1 MNTEDESHKTEI
13 LIIRR
18 HSGDDH
24 AGHKGG
30 AWKIAYADFVTAMM
44 AFFLVMWLINSANE
58 ATRARVAS
66 YFNPIK
72 MTDAAPA
79 GKGLK
84 DITNAKKSENKAA
97 PESKSEKAGDDAD
110 TKGAGKTDTANAPEG
125 KPTDEVLRDP
135 YKTIEAIAQDGAVH
149 PSGRT
154 LEAVS
159 EQAGDPFDPKAWEAL
174 REGKPTI
181 DQPIADKGE
190 LVPAGGAAKAASPTA
205 GKADQPIGKKPEQAS
220 GVDNSNPK
228 NQDPAAAGG
237 ADVAKT
243 ANAEPATPVV
253 DNSNPSV
260 AVAPVVAD
268 KPATSAPSETANQQS
283 DRATAELVSQTQKE
297 INAAI
302 ARAGAQGDLNAT
314 VKMTS
319 EGLLIVL
326 SDATTHPMFALG
338 QAKPT
343 PALIQVIDTVGKI
356 LETQDGRVV
365 VRGHTDARQFK
376 NLNFDNWQLSTQR
389 AHMASYILIHGGLDE
404 ARILKIEGYG
414 SSDPIDATDPLAD
427 ANRRVEILL
436 RK

>member
-1 MNTEDESHKTEI
+1 MNNENEEHKTEI

-18 HSGDDH
+18 HSGEDH
-24 AGHKGG
+24 ASHKGG

-84 DITNAKKSENKAA
+84 DITNTKKTENKAN
-97 PESKSEKAGDDAD
+97 PDGKGEKSGDSAE
-110 TKGAGKTDTANAPEG
+110 TKGAGKVDTANALEG

-135 YKTIEAIAQDGAVH
+135 FKTIEAIAQEGAAH

-154 LEAVS
+154 VEIVS
-159 EQAGDPFDPKAWEAL
+159 EKAGDPFDPKAWEAL
-174 REGKPTI
+174 REGKPNP
-181 DQPIADKGE
+181 DQPIADNGDM
-190 LVPAGGAAKAASPTA
+190 VPAGGAAKTPSPSVGNAEAPVGKQAEEAAAGQSPAQNQLPVVASGAEASKAANAASPAPEVVVQKTLA
-205 GKADQPIGKKPEQAS
+205 TPADAAKPEAN
-220 GVDNSNPK
+220 GENS
-228 NQDPAAAGG
+228 
-237 ADVAKT
+237 
-243 ANAEPATPVV
+243 
-253 DNSNPSV
+253 S
-260 AVAPVVAD
+260 VVAQV
-268 KPATSAPSETANQQS
+268 E
-283 DRATAELVSQTQKE
+283 KE
-297 INAAI
+297 IKAAI
-302 ARAGAQGDLNAT
+302 ASAGAEGDLNAM

-326 SDATTHPMFALG
+326 SDASSHPMFALG
-338 QAKPT
+338 SAKPT

-356 LETQDGRVV
+356 LESQDGRVV

-376 NLNFDNWQLSTQR
+376 KLNFDNWQLSTQR

-404 ARILKIEGYG
+404 QRILKIEGYG
-414 SSDPIDATDPLAD
+414 SSDPIDASDPLAD

-436 RK
+436 RR